1 MLLVEGDGVFVPRLP
16 AFAGGGKARMEVGRS
31 PGDADLVLGTDA
43 LMPPSVIV
51 AEFPTLPCGLSV
63 RANIGVAGSAPKM
76 VDGSA
81 PGSAPNIVG
90 AISGIMFQDV
100 LVLFERDEFS

>member
-1 MLLVEGDGVFVPRLP
+1 
-16 AFAGGGKARMEVGRS
+16 MEAGRS

-43 LMPPSVIV
+43 LIPPSVIV
-51 AEFPTLPCGLSV
+51 AEIPTLPCGLSA
-63 RANIGVAGSAPKM
+63 RANIGVTGSAPKM

-90 AISGIMFQDV
+90 AISDIMFQDV
-100 LVLFERDEFS
+100 LVLIERDEFS

>member
-1 MLLVEGDGVFVPRLP
+1 
-16 AFAGGGKARMEVGRS
+16 MEVGRS
-31 PGDADLVLGTDA
+31 PGDADLVFGIDA
-43 LMPPSVIV
+43 LIPSSVIV
-51 AEFPTLPCGLSV
+51 AEVPTLPCGLSAL
-63 RANIGVAGSAPKM
+63 ANIGVTGPVPKM